1 MKRPFFVLPA
11 IALSAALAAGC
22 ATSGALDAAR
32 ASFEKSKVA
41 GAEKIAPYEY
51 YQAEEFLKLADHE
64 TQEGDGKQARQYAE
78 QSEAFSKS
86 ALEKAAGG
94 AK

>member
-1 MKRPFFVLPA
+1 MRRGLTVLSA
-11 IALSAALAAGC
+11 IALSAAFAAGC
-22 ATSGALDAAR
+22 ATSGALEAAR
-32 ASFEKSKVA
+32 ASFEKSKAA
-41 GAEKIAPYEY
+41 GAEKAAPYEY

-64 TQEGDGKQARQYAE
+64 VQEGDSKQAKTFAE
-78 QSEAFSKS
+78 QSEAFSRA